1 VNGSEGMKKWKLLSF
16 NVRLDLESDGE
27 NRWLNRKARVIDFL
41 NKQKCEII
49 GFQEVTPKIYEEI
62 KEGLPE
68 YGHVGTF
75 RYYLDEATPIFY
87 MKKHVNLIESDTF
100 WLSDTPNEISKYE
113 NSFFYRIATYA
124 VFETQSDLLIY
135 VNTHLDY
142 HSDDLSFKQLN
153 VLLKKIEGIRKRYH
167 DARVVIGGDFNQ
179 VPGTRTIDLAGTKYR
194 PTYEQEGA
202 TYHGF
207 GSCQPGLMLDYFFI
221 IGIERHKFRI
231 IEEKHYLSD
240 HHPIELT
247 IKK

>member
-1 VNGSEGMKKWKLLSF
+1 MKKFKLLSF
-16 NVRLDLESDGE
+16 NVRLDLESDGD

-41 NKQKCEII
+41 SRQKYEII
-49 GFQEVTPKIYEEI
+49 GFQEVTPKIYEEL

-87 MKKHVNLIESDTF
+87 LKDRLNLIESDTF
-100 WLSDTPNEISKYE
+100 WLSDTPDEISKYE

-124 VFETQSDLLIY
+124 VFEAQSETLIY

-142 HSDDLSFKQLN
+142 HSDDLSFRQLN
-153 VLLKKIEGIRKRYH
+153 VLLKTIEGIRARYS
-167 DARVVIGGDFNQ
+167 DAKVVIGGDFNQ
-179 VPGTRTIDLAGTKYR
+179 VPGTRTIELASLNYLQTH
-194 PTYEQEGA
+194 EQSGV

-207 GSCQPGLMLDYFFI
+207 GSCQPGLTLDYFFTS
-221 IGIERHKFRI
+221 GIEKHKFRI
-231 IEEKHYLSD
+231 IHEKDYLSD

-247 IKK
+247 IRK